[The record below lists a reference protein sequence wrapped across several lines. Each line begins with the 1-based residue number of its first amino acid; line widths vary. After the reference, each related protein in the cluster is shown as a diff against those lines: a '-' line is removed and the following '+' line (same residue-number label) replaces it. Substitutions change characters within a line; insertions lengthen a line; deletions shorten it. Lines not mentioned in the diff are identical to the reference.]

1 MNAFPSIILAIVITI
16 IVAADTTRASSES
29 TRQGPRSQEH
39 DVARIRRHLLED
51 NSECVLYLKV
61 MTYADAVPEQKTW
74 SCEFPRT
81 YAQEILGGR
90 RDNNIMDVEG
100 MDKEEIEAHHAVSGE
115 TVMVLPTGAVVVEQS
130 VSSLDHNGFTAPGGD
145 AIKLVV
151 TDPSAVVFE
160 SITDDDVR
168 HHRHYK
174 KKRRRRLNA
183 KKNMGV
189 LTTLVVRP
197 RSPNGA
203 IVEVSPAKLRNDI
216 FEDTMCLKS
225 QMAACSFN
233 QVEIQPATIG
243 DGGVVDVEIDVN
255 PSNDGD
261 GNTNEIATK
270 ARVKTEE
277 LYGGAE
283 GLLKTEF
290 DIVLFCL
297 PPGSGNWVAY
307 TFVNGY
313 DSYYNNKFC
322 TSSDILMHEVG
333 HNFGLGHSELPPP
346 SIWSRDFTGLMSGA
360 GSADD
365 PPRRCYNVGVR
376 LCTMT

>member
-1 MNAFPSIILAIVITI
+1 M
-16 IVAADTTRASSES
+16 
-29 TRQGPRSQEH
+29 
-39 DVARIRRHLLED
+39 
-51 NSECVLYLKV
+51 
-61 MTYADAVPEQKTW
+61 
-74 SCEFPRT
+74 
-81 YAQEILGGR
+81 
-90 RDNNIMDVEG
+90 
-100 MDKEEIEAHHAVSGE
+100 
-115 TVMVLPTGAVVVEQS
+115 
-130 VSSLDHNGFTAPGGD
+130 
-145 AIKLVV
+145 
-151 TDPSAVVFE
+151 
-160 SITDDDVR
+160 
-168 HHRHYK
+168 
-174 KKRRRRLNA
+174 
-183 KKNMGV
+183 
-189 LTTLVVRP
+189 
-197 RSPNGA
+197 
-203 IVEVSPAKLRNDI
+203 
-216 FEDTMCLKS
+216 
-225 QMAACSFN
+225 
-233 QVEIQPATIG
+233 
-243 DGGVVDVEIDVN
+243 VDVEIDVN